1 MLLFEAKNIQKEY
14 ETGSESLKV
23 LRDVNLTV
31 NQGEM
36 TAIIGA
42 SGSGKTTLLQILGT
56 LDSPT
61 GGSLFYKGEPLLDK
75 VPGDLAG
82 FRNHSIGFIFQFHH
96 LLPDFTTLENVM
108 MPALIAGMK
117 KNKII
122 NKAKRLLEKV
132 ELDHRYDHKVAELS
146 GGEQQRAALA
156 RALIMEPALLLADE
170 PTGNLDSRAGDI
182 VFSLLQ
188 TLCREQELAT
198 IMVTHNTNLAE
209 KMDHC
214 MVLQDGLLQQKA

>member
-1 MLLFEAKNIQKEY
+1 MALFQAEHIKKEY
-14 ETGSESLKV
+14 PAGSNTLTV
-23 LRDVNLTV
+23 LQDVNLSV

-56 LDSPT
+56 LDLPT
-61 GGSLFYKGEPLLDK
+61 DGSLYFKDEPLLLRPAK
-75 VPGDLAG
+75 ELAA
-82 FRNHSIGFIFQFHH
+82 FRNSSIGFIFQFHH
-96 LLPDFTTLENVM
+96 LLPDFTALENVM

-117 KNKII
+117 KGEIAPR
-122 NKAKRLLEKV
+122 AKNLLEKV
-132 ELDHRYDHKVAELS
+132 ELGHRFNHKVAELS

-170 PTGNLDSRAGDI
+170 PTGNLDTRAGDI

-188 TLCREQELAT
+188 SLCREQRLAT
-198 IMVTHNTNLAE
+198 VMVTHNTRLAE

-214 MVLQDGLLQQKA
+214 MVLRDGLLLD